1 MAVITN
7 TQVLWEHNSIYHY
20 KIEVS
25 SNNTNWTMAANRTTN
40 STLDQANSDDFS
52 ATGRFVR
59 ITVTGLQPGSWSS
72 FYEFQVFGSTN
83 SMK

>member
-1 MAVITN
+1 MAV
-7 TQVLWEHNSIYHY
+7 
-20 KIEVS
+20 
-25 SNNTNWTMAANRTTN
+25 NRTTN

-59 ITVTGLQPGSWSS
+59 ITVTGLEPGSWSS